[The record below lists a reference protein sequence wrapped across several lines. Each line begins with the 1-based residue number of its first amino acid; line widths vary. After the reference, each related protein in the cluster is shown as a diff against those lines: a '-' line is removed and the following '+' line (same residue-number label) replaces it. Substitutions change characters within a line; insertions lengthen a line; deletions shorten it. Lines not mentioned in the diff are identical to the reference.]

1 MTKTL
6 RAFTAIMAAIMALT
20 ALSGCGTRTD
30 SNGDAAA
37 GTRTVTIGTTDK
49 VSAIDPA
56 GSYDIGSSTVKIQ
69 IYPFLYAQD
78 YGKTAMSRDLAA
90 DDGAWNDDGTE
101 FTVHIK
107 PGLTWANGHVLDAH
121 DVKFSLDRMK
131 SIDDPNGPA
140 SLLANIKDV
149 SAPNATTI
157 VIADKLS
164 YDVTLK
170 QVLGSPAAAI
180 VDDEVFP
187 ANKLADDQGIIAANA
202 FGGPYTLAS
211 MKRDELFEYRRN
223 PNYHG
228 LTSAKNDI
236 VQVRYF
242 ADSSNLKL
250 AVQQGQVDVAYRS
263 MTSTDVNDLRRHDG
277 LKVITG
283 AAGSQRYLTFN
294 LRTQPY
300 GTKQSDADAKKALA
314 VRRAVADLIDRK
326 ALSRSVY
333 FKTYLPTYSYL
344 PDEYLG
350 HEDTFRSSY
359 GDGRGGASLAAA
371 RRVLADAGVTTPV
384 TLRIQYNT
392 DHYGQSSTEEYA
404 AIKSQLETGGL
415 FRVDV
420 RSTEWTQYNKERVAS
435 GDSDGAYPAYQLGWG
450 PDFPDS
456 DDYLSPLLRDVGLGN
471 YLGNGY
477 RSDVVNRLIARQQ
490 SERDESRR
498 AELLRQVQR
507 QATKDVP
514 AIPLLEVPQIA
525 VTRNGVSGVVLDSS
539 LRLRY
544 AGISK

>member
-1 MTKTL
+1 
-6 RAFTAIMAAIMALT
+6 MAAVMTLA
-20 ALSGCGTRTD
+20 ALSGCGTRVD
-30 SNGDAAA
+30 SA
-37 GTRTVTIGTTDK
+37 GEAVDSARTITIGTTDK
-49 VSAIDPA
+49 VSTIDPA

-69 IYPFLYAQD
+69 IYPFLYAQN
-78 YGKTAMSRDLAA
+78 YGRTTMSRDLAA
-90 DDGAWNDDGTE
+90 DDGAWNGDGTR

-107 PGLTWANGHVLDAH
+107 PGLKWANGHALDAH
-121 DVKFSLDRMK
+121 DVKFSLDRMRA
-131 SIDDPNGPA
+131 IDDANGPA
-140 SLLANIKDV
+140 SLLANISNISVTD
-149 SAPNATTI
+149 ATTI
-157 VIADKLS
+157 VIDDKLP

-187 ANKLADDQGIIAANA
+187 ADRLADGQAIIAADA
-202 FGGPYTLAS
+202 FGGPYSLTS

-223 PNYHG
+223 PNYRG
-228 LTSAKNDI
+228 LTPAKNDI

-242 ADSSNLKL
+242 ADSANLKL

-263 MTSTDVNDLRRHDG
+263 MTPTDVNDLRRHDG

-300 GTKQSDADAKKALA
+300 GTKQPGADAKKALA

-326 ALSRSVY
+326 ALSNSVY

-344 PDEYLG
+344 PDDYLG

-371 RRVLADAGVTTPV
+371 RRVLAEAGVETPV
-384 TLRIQYNT
+384 TLSIQYNT
-392 DHYGQSSTEEYA
+392 DHYGQSSAEEYA
-404 AIKSQLETGGL
+404 AIKSQLESGGL

-420 RSTEWTQYNKERVAS
+420 RSTEWTQYNKERVATE
-435 GDSDGAYPAYQLGWG
+435 DSDGAYPAYQLGWG

-471 YLGNGY
+471 YLGNYLGNGY
-477 RSDVVNRLIARQQ
+477 RSDVVNGLIARQQ

-525 VTRNGVSGVVLDSS
+525 VARSGVSGVVLDSS
-539 LRLRY
+539 LRFRY
-544 AGISK
+544 AGIAG